1 MHTCAHMH
9 TTHMQL
15 HTFPHVHMHNL
26 LPHAHTCISSPIHT
40 HMHINTHM
48 HLHTYQPELKQMFSK
63 IVLRNSTCTR
73 NVLCTILTF
82 KGERGDPAS
91 STSRGEPPLPSSHH
105 RTERFPRDALCLHHS
120 RESRGPA
127 TATVPQGLCMLW
139 LPRTEAE
146 TPRRTGNSEPAPH

>member
-105 RTERFPRDALCLHHS
+105 RTEP
-120 RESRGPA
+120 
-127 TATVPQGLCMLW
+127 VPKGC
-139 LPRTEAE
+139 PV
-146 TPRRTGNSEPAPH
+146 PAPQSRVPGPSHSHRAAGPLHAVAATDRSRDPETHREQ